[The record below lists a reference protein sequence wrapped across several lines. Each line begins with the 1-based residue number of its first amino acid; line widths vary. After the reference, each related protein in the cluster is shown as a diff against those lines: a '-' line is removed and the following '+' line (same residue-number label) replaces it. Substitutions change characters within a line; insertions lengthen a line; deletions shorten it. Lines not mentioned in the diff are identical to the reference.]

1 MCKEISIIIQKFPAG
16 LQSTS
21 NMHSRVGILAKKK
34 KRKMTKQEL
43 QTGHAGLT
51 FSGKKKREEKTFS
64 RSHKIC
70 IGVCCPRSHN
80 VKILRVRRTKT
91 DTVFKAKT
99 RKVRFRAKTKTKN
112 SVETHNIP

>member
-1 MCKEISIIIQKFPAG
+1 MCKEISTIIQKCPAR

-34 KRKMTKQEL
+34 KKNDEARIADWPCRPNLFWE
-43 QTGHAGLT
+43 
-51 FSGKKKREEKTFS
+51 KKREEKTFS
-64 RSHKIC
+64 RSHKIW
-70 IGVCCPRSHN
+70 IGVCCPRSYT
-80 VKILRVRRTKT
+80 VKRRTKT

-99 RKVRFRAKTKTKN
+99 RKMRFRAKTKTKN